1 MGLYKKLMMTLRGG
15 KHEYVPI
22 MIRQTDFLC
31 KTTTLL
37 AEAFGT
43 SDHEIWLKNEKEIK
57 SCEVQGDALLTE
69 FHEMLSGS
77 LMVQVNKLDL
87 QSVSMAM
94 DDCLDAVKDTSK
106 AVLIYQPEQIDPQLE
121 DLARIAESQ
130 SQALRDM
137 IPLLGDI
144 RKNVT
149 AISLCGERVTELE
162 HAADEDYEDYVGYI
176 FNNVQDVR
184 ELIKYKNLAEM
195 LENVT
200 DAHKKISD
208 MVRNLLLNYLS
219 D

>member
-1 MGLYKKLMMTLRGG
+1 MSLYKKIMMLLRGG

-22 MIRQTDFLC
+22 LVRQTDYLC

-37 AEAFGT
+37 AEVFGT
-43 SDHEIWLKNEKEIK
+43 SDPEVWLRNEKEIK

-94 DDCLDAVKDTSK
+94 DDCLDAIKDTSK
-106 AVLIYQPEQIDPQLE
+106 AVLIYRPAQIDYQLE
-121 DLARIAESQ
+121 ELARIAESQ
-130 SQALRDM
+130 SQAFRDM
-137 IPLLGDI
+137 IPLLGEI
-144 RKNVT
+144 KKNVS
-149 AISLCGERVTELE
+149 AISLCCERVTELE
-162 HAADEDYEDYVGYI
+162 HAADEDYEDYIGYI
-176 FNNVQDVR
+176 FTNVPDVR